1 VVEYTGSRPEKVGK
15 GTTRV
20 PQFTVTGWVARPA
33 GLDADPHEGDFIKSV
48 ASAPAPAPAPAPA
61 AKAAPAKPSVNLDD
75 DEMFA

>member
-1 VVEYTGSRPEKVGK
+1 VGK
-15 GTTRV
+15 GTTRI
-20 PQFTVTGWVARPA
+20 PLFTVSGWVARPA

-48 ASAPAPAPAPAPA
+48 ASAPAPASA